1 MNAILCTPLLTPTR
15 VFKNSILKLF
25 YRSKWFQIFMRSYT
39 YHANVDLVSD
49 TPSDVV
55 NQGLDTIFGGEKIMI
70 MIEVFCMIMKNM
82 AQSLEKA
89 FTLVVS

>member
-25 YRSKWFQIFMRSYT
+25 YRSKWFQIFMRSDS
-39 YHANVDLVSD
+39 YHANFDLVSD

-55 NQGLDTIFGGEKIMI
+55 NQGLDTIFGDEKIVI
-70 MIEVFCMIMKNM
+70 GVFCMIMKNM
-82 AQSLEKA
+82 AQSLEK
-89 FTLVVS
+89 